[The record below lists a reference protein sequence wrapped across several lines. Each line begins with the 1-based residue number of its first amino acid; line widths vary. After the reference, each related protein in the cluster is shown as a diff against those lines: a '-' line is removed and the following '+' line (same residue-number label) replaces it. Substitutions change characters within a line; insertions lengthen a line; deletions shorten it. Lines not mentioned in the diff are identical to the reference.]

1 MTFALRRPFAVLDG
15 GLSTALENL
24 GADTSG
30 RLWTAGVVVTRPD
43 LMVEAH
49 RAFVVAGADV
59 ITTASYQ
66 CGVEQFVAAGLRPD
80 EARRA
85 LVATTELARR
95 ATAGTSVAV
104 AASLGPFGAS
114 RADGSEYDGRYAV
127 PFDDVVRYHRDKVAV
142 VVDSGPDVVAVETLP
157 RADEAAA
164 VAEILVAAGAP
175 PAWFSFGCRDA
186 RTTYG
191 GDDLVAAIDRVIDY
205 PALVAIGVNCSAPD
219 VVDGAIETIGSLG
232 RGVPLVA
239 YPNHGRE
246 WDPARACWIGDA
258 HEFPEIGWVD
268 RWIER
273 GVVLVGGC
281 CGVGPDGV
289 RHLAARRDRD

>member
-1 MTFALRRPFAVLDG
+1 MTSVLRRPFAVLDG
-15 GLSTALENL
+15 GLSTALESL

-30 RLWTAGVVVTRPD
+30 HLWTAGVVVTRPD
-43 LMVEAH
+43 LLVEAH
-49 RAFVVAGADV
+49 RSFVAAGADV

-66 CGVEQFVAAGLRPD
+66 CGVEQFAAAGLRPA

-95 ATAGTSVAV
+95 ATSGTRVAV

-142 VVDSGPDVVAVETLP
+142 IVDSGPDVVAVETLP

-191 GDDLVAAIDRVIDY
+191 GDDLAAAIDRVIDY
-205 PALVAIGVNCSAPD
+205 PALVAIGVNCSAPH
-219 VVDGAIETIGSLG
+219 VVDGAIETLG
-232 RGVPLVA
+232 AFRRGVPIVA

-246 WDPARACWIGDA
+246 WDSARARWTGDA
-258 HEFPEIGWVD
+258 HEYPEAQLVD

-273 GVVLVGGC
+273 GVGLVGGC
-281 CGVGPDGV
+281 CGVGPAGV
-289 RHLAARRDRD
+289 RHLAAHRDRV